1 MFNKSQY
8 KAPERRRSA
17 LSEEDMDA
25 IAARVVEKTI
35 ERMTEKM
42 YREIG
47 RTVVTKLLVAVGAGV
62 VGFYFYAKNHG
73 WTN

>member
-1 MFNKSQY
+1 MLNRSKY
-8 KAPERRRSA
+8 KGPERRCSA
-17 LSEEDMDA
+17 LFEEEMDA
-25 IAARVVEKTI
+25 IVEKLVEKTI

-47 RTVVTKLLVAVGAGV
+47 RTVVTKLLVAIGAGV

>member
-1 MFNKSQY
+1 MLSKPSY
-8 KAPERRRSA
+8 KGLERRCSV
-17 LSEEDMDA
+17 LTEEEMDA
-25 IAARVVEKTI
+25 IVEKLVEKTI

-47 RTVVTKLLVAVGAGV
+47 RTVVTKLLVAIGAGV